1 MSNSISSKL
10 VLIFICFLVLACVA
24 CIVSISMSSG
34 GAAWSAALPGIAV
47 AAVLAVIGAVFI
59 SKSVGELPRIAEYA
73 KAAAEGKPLP
83 GLDPAACGA
92 MAPLARGVQGMVK
105 RSQTRTHWY
114 EDILNALPWAIAVT
128 DENMNWTF
136 CNTASL
142 KSMNKSSMS
151 EVLGVHCSAK
161 GGNICNTPNCG
172 IEQLRLGNK
181 RVINH
186 MPNGKTMQIILEF
199 LHDASGKVIGHVEV
213 GEDITERIA
222 LEKKSKLAAAEARA
236 TMVSQ
241 LENVVNGIDKGAES
255 LNTAL
260 TEVRNQAQEAAARL
274 SESATAMNEMNS
286 TVLEVASNAEGA
298 ADAATSVQTQAHEGN
313 ALVLRTVESLRT
325 LRTLSVNLKTDMEG
339 LDKQANDIGT
349 VLTLIRDIAD
359 QTNLLALNAAIEAAR
374 AGEAGR
380 GFAVVA
386 DEVRKLAEKTM
397 SATRDVES
405 AIEAIQQGTDKSSSN
420 LDTAV
425 EAIENTSR
433 IGEESGNALEQISS
447 LAEDSSLRV
456 SAIAAAAT
464 EQSAA
469 SEEINRSITEV
480 NHLSAEIS
488 RVMGE
493 AVDQM
498 AEMVQESP
506 VLTDILERIRKQ
518 GEEEDAA

>member
-1 MSNSISSKL
+1 MSNPFSVKQ
-10 VLIFICFLVLACVA
+10 VFIFICFLVLACIA
-24 CIVSISMSSG
+24 CIVSISMSP
-34 GAAWSAALPGIAV
+34 GAPVWSAALPGLGVAV
-47 AAVLAVIGAVFI
+47 VLLIVGSVII
-59 SKSVGELPRIAEYA
+59 SKSTGELSKISAYAE
-73 KAAAEGKPLP
+73 AAAHGKPLP
-83 GLDPAACGA
+83 ALDPASCGSA
-92 MAPLARGVQGMVK
+92 ATLARDIEGMVK
-105 RSQTRTHWY
+105 YYDERNFWY
-114 EDILNALPWAIAVT
+114 ESILNGLPWAIAVT
-128 DENMNWTF
+128 DNDMNWTF

-142 KSMNKSSMS
+142 KSMSKSSMG
-151 EVLGVHCSAK
+151 EVLGRHCSAK

-172 IEQLRLGNK
+172 IEQLRKGNH

-199 LHDASGKVIGHVEV
+199 LHDRNGKVIGHLEV

-222 LEKKSKLAAAEARA
+222 LEKKNKQLAAETRA
-236 TMVSQ
+236 NMVAQ
-241 LENVVNGIDKGAES
+241 LENVVGAIDKGAEH
-255 LNTAL
+255 LNIAL
-260 TEVRNQAQEAAARL
+260 TGVRNQAEEAATRL
-274 SESATAMNEMNS
+274 QESATAMNEMNS
-286 TVLEVASNAEGA
+286 TVMEVASNAEGA
-298 ADAATSVQTQAHEGN
+298 SDAASSVQNQAHEGHT
-313 ALVLRTVESLRT
+313 LVLRTVESLRN
-325 LRTLSVNLKTDMEG
+325 LRTLSVNLKTDMEA

-405 AIEAIQQGTDKSSSN
+405 AIEAIQQRTSKSASN

-425 EAIENTSR
+425 EAIENAGH
-433 IGEESGNALEQISS
+433 IGEESGHALDQIST
-447 LAEDSSLRV
+447 LAEDSSHRV

-469 SEEINRSITEV
+469 SEEINRNITEV

-488 RVMGE
+488 SVMGD

-498 AEMVQESP
+498 AEMVKETH
-506 VLTDILERIRKQ
+506 VLTDILEGIRKQ
-518 GEEEDAA
+518 GEKESA